1 MCQRCNQGDA
11 GKGGSTTGAD
21 APGPGERV
29 APSRWRPVQA
39 VTGGKETR
47 GRRWSG
53 SAPGPW
59 RRDGKP
65 RPAVERAGA
74 WAVAGE
80 WRAGAGGGAGRRPG
94 GGGDGN
100 GSGGGDGGIQLRA
113 AQVERDRC
121 R

>member
-47 GRRWSG
+47 GRWSG